1 MRVYGLTIWY
11 LVPGFT
17 RLPQPSECAVSMDV
31 QCHSKKEDDLT
42 HQETRIK
49 EPRCVVVY
57 KVCEVP
63 ALHVAV
69 HDAEEEG
76 TKHWNKGSAIALH
89 QQRIDEHPAGT
100 RLDFRS
106 LTQQNST
113 CCTCDCGSTKSDYKH
128 AKALQLLFSVVQ
140 KFSLHREALSL

>member
-1 MRVYGLTIWY
+1 MRVYWLTIWY

-106 LTQQNST
+106 LTQQTPHVVHVIVAPQSLTINMQRLCS
-113 CCTCDCGSTKSDYKH
+113 CC
-128 AKALQLLFSVVQ
+128 SV
-140 KFSLHREALSL
+140 